1 MDGFKTVFRE
11 SSISRDLCNEA
22 VECNGVLE
30 PLRSNL
36 IESNAIT
43 ASRSAVDERLHKE
56 LGNPTGP
63 VQRAGNVSPIWNE
76 LAIIGMDP
84 GAELVPTRSPVCLVG
99 LDHKIG
105 PLHPSFSLLS
115 YTRLYHPWKRRQ
127 KPRSCRHKSYP
138 RFARLHA
145 REEKRKGGIKEKK
158 KKETRYAFARRRSN
172 RGKAKRANCKSIK
185 SISRITNKNK
195 RKRKKKRTIVIDRK
209 SKGRKNRGSRGSSFE
224 ENRVRASSN
233 ANDFRPTNEGFYRS
247 VIQATISRMN
257 YARRRV
263 SLPSEFMDGEQ
274 SRVVLGSR

>member
-158 KKETRYAFARRRSN
+158 KKKQDTLLREEEVIEVKRNVQIANRSN
-172 RGKAKRANCKSIK
+172 RYLELPIKIKEKEKRNVRLLSI
-185 SISRITNKNK
+185 
-195 RKRKKKRTIVIDRK
+195 
-209 SKGRKNRGSRGSSFE
+209 
-224 ENRVRASSN
+224 ENRREERIVVQEDRRSKKIGYAH
-233 ANDFRPTNEGFYRS
+233 RPTRTTF
-247 VIQATISRMN
+247 V
-257 YARRRV
+257 RRTKDFIVR
-263 SLPSEFMDGEQ
+263 
-274 SRVVLGSR
+274 